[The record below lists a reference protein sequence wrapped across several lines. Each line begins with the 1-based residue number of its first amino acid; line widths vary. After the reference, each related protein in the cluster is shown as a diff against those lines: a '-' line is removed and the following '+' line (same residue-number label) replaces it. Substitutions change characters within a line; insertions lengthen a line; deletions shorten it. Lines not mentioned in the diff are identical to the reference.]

1 MCRAGQK
8 KATGVPDGVRTVAA
22 GLSQHLAMGK
32 AAPQTGVW
40 SPVISLV
47 SQKVSQKKV
56 LEENLNLLAFLAG

>member
-1 MCRAGQK
+1 MRA
-8 KATGVPDGVRTVAA
+8 VAA

-32 AAPQTGVW
+32 AAPQTGVR